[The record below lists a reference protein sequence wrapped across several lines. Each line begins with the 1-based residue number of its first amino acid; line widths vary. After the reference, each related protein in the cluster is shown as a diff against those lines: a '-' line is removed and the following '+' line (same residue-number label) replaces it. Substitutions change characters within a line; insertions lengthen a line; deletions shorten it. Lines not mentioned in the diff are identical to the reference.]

1 MTPANPDNSKPLIY
15 RIADALGITHLVV
28 AVQHSHL
35 ISEITG
41 LVDALA
47 GKAPATHFHTS
58 IVNSGHSATMDDDGE
73 FSIGCTSVVISMDG
87 VQGDIEV
94 LQSNADNLKR
104 ALRNPDSTPTASSD
118 NLVTSGGVKAALANY
133 SQTSHTHNY
142 ITTTAGSMGVYQ
154 DGETMSGYIGVVLY
168 DATEQ
173 ESYSFNITADDLS
186 NVLNPDTT
194 PTLNSSRLI
203 TSGGV
208 KAALN
213 AIRTELAPLADTQVL
228 YKSLDKSQGGGVQ
241 YIDVDEMFQGGNT
254 QVSLIIEN
262 SYEDKVPLVDAFFS
276 QTQDAFAFM
285 TDMVDIP
292 DGAILA
298 CRILLCESAKGTSGK
313 YFVVIDGIIEV

>member
-1 MTPANPDNSKPLIY
+1 MTPSNPDNSKPLIY
-15 RIADALGITHLVV
+15 RIADELGITHLVV

-35 ISEITG
+35 MSEITG

-47 GKAPATHFHTS
+47 AKANAVPAGSPTGG
-58 IVNSGHSATMDDDGE
+58 IVIANTAGE
-73 FSIGCTSVVISMDG
+73 LSRSDKTLNDLMPVMTI
-87 VQGDIEV
+87 
-94 LQSNADNLKR
+94 
-104 ALRNPDSTPTASSD
+104 DSTPTASSP

-173 ESYSFNITADDLS
+173 ENYSFNITVDDLS
-186 NVLNPDTT
+186 NVFNPDTT
-194 PTLNSSRLI
+194 PTLNSIRLI

-208 KAALN
+208 KTALN
-213 AIRTELAPLADTQVL
+213 AISTELAGKAPLDDTQVM

-292 DGAILA
+292 DGAILS
-298 CRILLCESAKGTSGK
+298 CRILLCESVKGISGK

>member
-35 ISEITG
+35 MSEITG

-47 GKAPATHFHTS
+47 AKANAVPAGSPTGG
-58 IVNSGHSATMDDDGE
+58 IVIANTAGE
-73 FSIGCTSVVISMDG
+73 LSR
-87 VQGDIEV
+87 
-94 LQSNADNLKR
+94 SNKTLNDLM
-104 ALRNPDSTPTASSD
+104 PVMTIDSTPTASSP
-118 NLVTSGGVKAALANY
+118 NLITSGGVKAALANY
-133 SQTSHTHNY
+133 SLTSHIHNY
-142 ITTTAGSMGVYQ
+142 ITYTTGSIGVYQ
-154 DGETMSGYIGVVLY
+154 DQETQDGYVGVVLY

-173 ESYSFNITADDLS
+173 ANQTFSITVEDLS
-186 NVLNPDTT
+186 NVFNPDTT
-194 PTLNSSRLI
+194 PTANSSKLI

-208 KAALN
+208 KASLTAINNALS
-213 AIRTELAPLADTQVL
+213 AKAPLADTQVM

-262 SYEDKVPLVDAFFS
+262 SYEEKVPLVDAFFS

-298 CRILLCESAKGTSGK
+298 CRILLCKSAKGTSGK